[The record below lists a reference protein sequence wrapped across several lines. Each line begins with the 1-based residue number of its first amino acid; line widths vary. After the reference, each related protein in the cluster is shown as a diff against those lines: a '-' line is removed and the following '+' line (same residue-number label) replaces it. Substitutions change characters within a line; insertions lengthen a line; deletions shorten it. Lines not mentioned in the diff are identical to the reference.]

1 MDPRFA
7 ARATKVSGRWLR
19 WCGESSPFR
28 HSLRKQGI
36 QKGQKVM
43 KQPAVYLLANQR
55 NGTLYVGVTS
65 DLVHRVWQHR
75 TNEIEGFSKKYHVHL
90 LVWFEQHPS
99 MESAIIR
106 EKAIK
111 KWKRAWKLDLI
122 VKSNPEWQDLWP
134 IINGWSLEN
143 QE

>member
-1 MDPRFA
+1 MGDGEDGAGKAPHFVILCESRESREPESHETA
-7 ARATKVSGRWLR
+7 SG
-19 WCGESSPFR
+19 
-28 HSLRKQGI
+28 
-36 QKGQKVM
+36 
-43 KQPAVYLLANQR
+43 VYLLASQR

-75 TNEIEGFSKKYHVHL
+75 TNAMEGFSKKYHVHL
-90 LVWFEQHPS
+90 LVWFEQHSS
-99 MESAIIR
+99 MEFAIIR

-111 KWKRAWKLDLI
+111 KWNRTWKLDLI